1 MRGVDLSHSQLSVP
15 VEKLC
20 KMLGVTTFF
29 FSSSPVIAFGADL
42 SSHLPVCVEGMVSG
56 KVARPRAAARP
67 PPPGSR
73 GGRGVATAACAASA
87 RPGYAYNE
95 SFAFLRNVLSK
106 HAAVCTLRG
115 GELLTDDVLQPL
127 VVR

>member
-29 FSSSPVIAFGADL
+29 FSSSPVIAFGADRGRGA
-42 SSHLPVCVEGMVSG
+42 PPRGRR
-56 KVARPRAAARP
+56 RP
-67 PPPGSR
+67 
-73 GGRGVATAACAASA
+73 GRGVAVALLPPRA
-87 RPGYAYNE
+87 RPVRVLGYAYNE
-95 SFAFLRNVLSK
+95 SFAFLWNVLSK
-106 HAAVCTLRG
+106 HAPVCTLRG